1 VAPARAQADD
11 AAGRDF
17 PKTLTLDE
25 PGVDDELSLPTFQ
38 HVQQTAASA
47 ANDITFEIDKRVT
60 DRLQLQ
66 VTGGYQIQTSAAEAP
81 RTGWDNVALTAKQV
95 VLDRPDSESIV
106 TLGATRAFGRT
117 GAAGIGAA
125 SVGSTTP
132 TVYFG
137 QGFGALAL
145 PALLR
150 PFAVTGTLGYQI
162 PDRASAAG
170 GQHVG
175 QVLQLDSSVQY
186 SLRYLSPLIERAGL
200 PRAAER
206 IVAIVEVTYAAASGK
221 DDSSE
226 LQQRFAAPGLIYA
239 GAGYQLALEA
249 LLPLARSSGR
259 GVGAIAQ
266 LNLSFETLG
275 LGSIAKPLWH

>member
-1 VAPARAQADD
+1 
-11 AAGRDF
+11 
-17 PKTLTLDE
+17 
-25 PGVDDELSLPTFQ
+25 VDDELSLPTFQ
-38 HVQQTAASA
+38 HVEQSA
-47 ANDITFEIDKRVT
+47 AWAENDIAFEIDKRVT
-60 DRLQLQ
+60 GRLQIQ
-66 VTGGYQIQTSAAEAP
+66 VSGGYQIQTSAAAP
-81 RTGWDNVALTAKQV
+81 ARSGWDNVSLTAKQV

-150 PFAVTGTLGYQI
+150 PFAVTGTFGYQI
-162 PDRASAAG
+162 PDRAAGAG

-175 QVLQLDSSVQY
+175 QVLQIDNSVQY
-186 SLRYLSPLIERAGL
+186 SLRYLSPMIERAGL

-206 IVAIVEVTYAAASGK
+206 LVAIVEVTYAAALGK

-226 LQQRFAAPGLIYA
+226 VQQRFAAPGLIYA

-249 LLPLARSSGR
+249 LLPLARTSGR
-259 GVGAIAQ
+259 GIGAVVQ